1 MNPTITRILAS
12 ALALGTAIATAA
24 EFHVAPDGS
33 NNDPGTKEEPLATI
47 QAGANKLQPGDTL
60 LVRAGTYRETVTFPR
75 SGTADKPIT
84 VKPFNRERVLI
95 TGCDPVAGWKQGEDK
110 LWRAQ
115 VSWTLGPGKDQLFH
129 RGQAMREARFP
140 NESEPDLLLP
150 VAGLSPLQPTF
161 ATFNSLPGNLV
172 TGKAARSATNSFWK
186 GAIYYGVHWE
196 GWCGQS
202 GIVGNS
208 KKNGVLNIQDP
219 TTRWWWDYSKP
230 NPWVAPE
237 RGRGMLV
244 GHRHALDAPGE
255 WLREANGTLLFIA
268 PEGSSPEGQTEFKR
282 RHLAFNLA
290 NRAYIRI
297 EGIRVQAASASLRN
311 AEACALDHCVFEYF
325 THFTHF
331 DDGRNGEIDKM
342 GDRGPLERGEVAVFI
357 GGQRNTIRDC
367 RFSYS
372 AGGGLYV
379 EGQSQII
386 HNNLIEECSYTC
398 TYLAGLMVGW
408 NGELLSGG
416 HTITYNTI
424 RRCGRALLHM
434 DGGPGTRD
442 GNPQPYA
449 AMLIAHNHLYD
460 GMLQGR
466 DGGALNSFWTDA
478 GAYNGLRTEF
488 RHNVIHDCYDPKAI
502 EDDWHLGIVYWD
514 NNTHNLNNHH
524 NLIWAKPG
532 TVQIS
537 HLFNAPSVNTT
548 WDDSN
553 RFIGEHQGGV
563 ESLRPQDFPEG
574 RPFAFGHNETASP
587 EIPPWGPRNL
597 GVTALG
603 KRELAPGSVFVAKAV
618 SLDGG
623 PKTLVVRYALE
634 DRSINRG
641 LQPFQSAT
649 GRGSRA
655 CIAQVADKAE
665 KSAKVT
671 GRWVPR
677 NLVDGEYLKLPALD
691 LGEGYARWHLVW
703 ASRNPAPKWLEIR
716 LDSPDAAP
724 VARLELPD
732 TGAAKVGNEG
742 FLQPF
747 QVFKFPLPDT
757 LRGKHDVHLVFK
769 GGAGEEIGQTS
780 FVRFEQY
787 RGEVPLLANEA
798 VLEVRLDRPDGELL
812 TTIHPQATE
821 GGLCESAG
829 HIENEN
835 LSGRHDLHF
844 IYRTPT
850 TTPICLDAVR
860 FERGR

>member
-1 MNPTITRILAS
+1 MNPTITRIIVT
-12 ALALGTAIATAA
+12 ALALGTAASAA
-24 EFHVAPDGS
+24 EFYVAPDGADI
-33 NNDPGTKEEPLATI
+33 NPGTKESPFATI
-47 QAGANKLQPGDTL
+47 QAGVNKLQPGDTL
-60 LVRAGTYRETVTFPR
+60 LVRAGTYRETVTFTR

-95 TGCDPVAGWKQGEDK
+95 TGCDPVDGWKQGEDNI
-110 LWRAQ
+110 WRAP
-115 VSWTLGPGKDQLFH
+115 VSWTLGQGKDQLFH
-129 RGQAMREARFP
+129 RGQGMREARFP
-140 NESEPDLLLP
+140 NESEPDLALP
-150 VAGLSPLQPTF
+150 VKGLNPLQPTF
-161 ATFNSLPGNLV
+161 ATFNSLPGSLV
-172 TGKAARSATNSFWK
+172 TSKAARSPTNSFWK

-208 KKNGVLNIQDP
+208 KKNGVLNIQNP

-244 GHRHALDAPGE
+244 GHRNALDAPGE
-255 WLREANGTLLFIA
+255 WFREANGTLLFIA
-268 PEGSSPEGQTEFKR
+268 PEGQSPDGQTEFKR
-282 RHLAFNLA
+282 RHLAVNLA
-290 NRAYIRI
+290 NRAHIRI

-325 THFTHF
+325 THFTKF
-331 DDGRNGEIDKM
+331 DDARNGEIDKM
-342 GDRGPLERGEVAVFI
+342 GDRGPLERGEVAVI
-357 GGQRNTIRDC
+357 VGGRQNRVTNC
-367 RFSYS
+367 RFSCS

-379 EGQSQII
+379 EGYGQIV

-424 RRCGRALLHM
+424 RRCGRALMHM

-488 RHNVIHDCYDPKAI
+488 CNNVIHDCYDPKAI

-514 NNTHNLNNHH
+514 NNTHGINNHH

-532 TVQIS
+532 TVEIPY
-537 HLFNAPSVNTT
+537 LCNPPSVNTI

-553 RFIGEHQGGV
+553 RFLKDHVGGV
-563 ESLRPQDFPEG
+563 ECLQPQDFPEG
-574 RPFAFGHNETASP
+574 RPFAFGHNEVA
-587 EIPPWGPRNL
+587 PPAVPSWGPQIL
-597 GVTALG
+597 GVTVLG
-603 KRELAPGSVFVAKAV
+603 SQELEPGKTFVQKAV

-623 PKTLVVRYALE
+623 PQTLVLRYSLT
-634 DRSINRG
+634 DRKINRG
-641 LQPFQSAT
+641 IQPFQSAT
-649 GRGSRA
+649 GRGTRA
-655 CIAQVADKAE
+655 SIAVEANKAG

-671 GRWVPR
+671 GRWFPC
-677 NLVDGEYLKLPALD
+677 NLVDGEYLKLPGLD
-691 LGEGYARWHLVW
+691 LGEGYARLHFVW
-703 ASRNPAPKWLEIR
+703 ASRNPAPKWLEFR
-716 LDSPDAAP
+716 LDSPDAPP
-724 VARLELPD
+724 VGRIELPD
-732 TGAAKVGNEG
+732 TGAAKVREEAY
-742 FLQPF
+742 LAPF
-747 QVFKFPLPDT
+747 RVLEFPLPAA

-780 FVRFEQY
+780 FFRFEQY
-787 RGEVPLLANEA
+787 RGEVPLLPNEA
-798 VLEVRLDRPDGELL
+798 VLEVRLNRPDGELL

-821 GGLCESAG
+821 GGLCESVG
-829 HIENEN
+829 RIENTN

-844 IYRTPT
+844 VYRTST
-850 TTPICLDAVR
+850 AARLR
-860 FERGR
+860 LESMRLERGQ